1 MNNEDAWFYCHNEVR
16 VKIGFDYALK
26 SAENVFNAMGSR
38 QILHDRDSKVSLKQ
52 FLSGILERE
61 GCGEVLQGNNCLIAF
76 CRLFIMVL
84 MDSNGTISSK
94 QSIKRKM
101 AQVS

>member
-1 MNNEDAWFYCHNEVR
+1 
-16 VKIGFDYALK
+16 
-26 SAENVFNAMGSR
+26 MGSR
-38 QILHDRDSKVSLKQ
+38 QILHDRDSQVSLKQ

-61 GCGEVLQGNNCLIAF
+61 GCGEVLQGNNCQIAF

-84 MDSNGTISSK
+84 KDSNGTISLK
-94 QSIKRKM
+94 QSIKRKI